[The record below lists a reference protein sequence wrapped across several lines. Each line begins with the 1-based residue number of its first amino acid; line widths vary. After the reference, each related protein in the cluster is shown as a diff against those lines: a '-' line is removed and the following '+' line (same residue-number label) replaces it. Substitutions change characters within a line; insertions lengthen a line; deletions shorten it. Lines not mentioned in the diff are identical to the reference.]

1 MKIENSK
8 EVTDKINNDCFETET
23 IFERITG
30 LTSVLL
36 KEIGAEKAGL
46 EIISLINSITASAE
60 EGMDKTSK
68 LNTYLLNEVF

>member
-1 MKIENSK
+1 MKIEVAN
-8 EVTDKINNDCFETET
+8 EVTEKINNDCFETET

-36 KEIGAEKAGL
+36 KEIGAEMAVL

-68 LNTYLLNEVF
+68 FTSYLLNEVF